1 MTNSKDLLHK
11 FIESVRGKDR
21 SEVIILAEREATRA
35 YRNSMFACDGLKHR
49 SSDWC
54 QYSEKLTQMIYF
66 LRQAIKPIKQDT
78 YPYNL
83 FHSLQNGID
92 QKSMKI
98 VGVSRKK

>member
-1 MTNSKDLLHK
+1 MTSSKDLLHK

-21 SEVIILAEREATRA
+21 SEVIILADREATWA
-35 YRNSMFACDGLKHR
+35 YRNSMFACDELKHP

-54 QYSEKLTQMIYF
+54 QYSKNLTQMIYF
-66 LRQAIKPIKQDT
+66 LRQEIKPKSRDT

-92 QKSMKI
+92 QKNMKI
-98 VGVSRKK
+98 VRVSR